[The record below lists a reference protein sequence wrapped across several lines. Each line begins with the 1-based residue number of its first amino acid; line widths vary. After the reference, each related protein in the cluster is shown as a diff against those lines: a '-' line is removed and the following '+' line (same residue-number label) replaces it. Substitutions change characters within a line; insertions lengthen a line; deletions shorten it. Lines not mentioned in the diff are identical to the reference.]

1 MAQRWA
7 RGLLALLF
15 CLILVQG
22 LTVPGATTA
31 AVSPRM
37 GAPSFHQGFGEG
49 SGHTPKLDVK
59 GLEAANGRS
68 AGALRRDGV
77 SDGPSDDPV
86 TTLVVVAIALV
97 FALPLRGSEVARSLT
112 IGLTPEGRHREAG
125 RCPTGP
131 PCLAA

>member
-7 RGLLALLF
+7 RGLLACLF

-22 LTVPGATTA
+22 LTIPGTTTA
-31 AVSPRM
+31 ALSPRT
-37 GAPSFHQGFGEG
+37 GTLSFHTGFGEG
-49 SGHTPKLDVK
+49 PGHAPKLDVK

-68 AGALRRDGV
+68 VGTLRRDGV

-86 TTLVVVAIALV
+86 TTFVVVAIALV

-131 PCLAA
+131 PCLAV